1 MSRQLFKI
9 SIASFFLLLTT
20 FALATTANVQPRKFS
35 QRPDVHKFIL
45 MMVHNYH
52 FNEKELNKLFDKVV
66 IQQKILE
73 TMAKPAE
80 TWPWYKYQSFFI
92 TQDRINGGVEF
103 WNKHAQTLKEVE
115 TNDGVPAD
123 VIVAIIG
130 VETFYGKN
138 QGNYRVLDS
147 LATLAFNYPK
157 RKAFF
162 QEELKEYLL
171 LARDNQFDPTH
182 ILGSYAGAIGQGQ
195 FMPSSYRNYAIDYRN
210 TGVKDLRNDTDDV
223 IASIGNYLKQHG
235 WDKGQ
240 PVAVKAQIN
249 GSSYKKLKADQ
260 LKPNYTISYL
270 KTLGVTPVSGHY
282 PSSAKTNF
290 MCLEGKTAGENWLG
304 FYNFYVISS
313 YNPRIN
319 YTMAVYQLS
328 EAIRQGRHAS

>member
-1 MSRQLFKI
+1 MSRRFFKVSFTSFILLFT
-9 SIASFFLLLTT
+9 SLA
-20 FALATTANVQPRKFS
+20 FAATANLQPRHFS
-35 QRPDVHKFIL
+35 QRPDVHKFIS
-45 MMVHNYH
+45 MMVQKYH
-52 FNEKELNKLFDKVV
+52 FNEKELNKLFDKVI

-80 TWPWYKYQSFFI
+80 TWPWYKYQAFFI

-103 WNKHAQTLKEVE
+103 WNKHMQTLKEVE
-115 TNDGVPAD
+115 AKDGVPAD

-157 RKAFF
+157 RKDFF

-171 LARDNQFDPTH
+171 LARDNQFDPTNM
-182 ILGSYAGAIGQGQ
+182 LGSYAGAIGQGQ
-195 FMPSSYRNYAIDYRN
+195 FMPSSYRIYAIDYRK

-235 WDKGQ
+235 WDRDQ
-240 PVAVKAQIN
+240 PIAVKAQIN
-249 GSSYKKLKADQ
+249 GDTYKKLTADK
-260 LKPNYTISYL
+260 LKPNYTVSYL
-270 KTLGVTPVSGHY
+270 KTMGVTPLAGSY
-282 PSSAKTNF
+282 SSTTKANF
-290 MCLEGKTAGENWLG
+290 MCLDGKTASEPWLG
-304 FYNFYVISS
+304 FYNFYVIST

-328 EAIRQGRHAS
+328 DAIRQARKV